1 MSTVIEPRSDQRAV
15 QPVEGW
21 IRPSEIIEQLTGG
34 DVAKAL
40 SPTIRMRV
48 VRKDDVG
55 EVLVKIIQI
64 FVVSFVAI
72 LYLIAPRP
80 TDVGMLSSPT
90 PYVLGAYLVLTFA
103 GLLWALRPPVPT
115 IAVYASIA
123 LDFILLY
130 ALIWSF
136 HRQYGQP
143 PSFVL
148 KSPTLLYVF
157 LFIALRTLRF
167 EVRFVIAAGAMAAIG
182 WLFILAWVLI
192 ADSEHAVITR
202 NYVTYLTSNSVL
214 LGAEIDKILLIIMVT
229 AVLAL
234 SLMLAKRL
242 LVSSISEAQAAG
254 NLSRF
259 FDPAVASD
267 IREQDSDIAPGDG
280 DIRHASILN
289 VDLRGFTTLAA
300 GKPPGEVIGA
310 LAEVQAALVPIIRG
324 HGGTIDKFMGDGI
337 MATFGAVR
345 PSQTHAAD
353 AVACA
358 MAVVDGFA
366 DFVLANGKRTWFT
379 PEGIGASV
387 VAGQIIS
394 GVVGV
399 EGRLEFTVIGSAV
412 NLSAKLEK
420 HNKVAGTLA
429 LTTAPTL
436 DLALRQGLAP
446 SVEAKALM
454 AELPGV
460 AEPVEIVVLRPGRV
474 AGNGVPR
481 AGSEGGA
488 APATTPATDG

>member
-1 MSTVIEPRSDQRAV
+1 MTTDATTDLPQ
-15 QPVEGW
+15 EGW
-21 IRPSEIIEQLTGG
+21 IRPSEVIEQIRGSDAT
-34 DVAKAL
+34 KAL

-48 VRKDDVG
+48 VRKDDIG

-64 FVVSFVAI
+64 FVVSLVAI
-72 LYLIAPRP
+72 LYVIAPRP

-90 PYVLGAYLVLTFA
+90 PYVLTAYLVLTFI
-103 GLLWALRPPVPT
+103 GLVWALRPPVPT
-115 IAVYASIA
+115 VAVYASIA
-123 LDFILLY
+123 LDFFLLY

-167 EVRFVIAAGAMAAIG
+167 EVRFVIAAGAMAALG
-182 WLFILAWVLI
+182 WMFILGWVLI
-192 ADSEHAVITR
+192 TDPEHSDITR

-214 LGAEIDKILLIIMVT
+214 LGAEIDKILLIVMVT

-234 SLMLAKRL
+234 SLTLAKRL

-267 IREQDSDIAPGDG
+267 IRDQDFGIAPGDG
-280 DIRHASILN
+280 DLRHASILN
-289 VDLRGFTTLAA
+289 VDLRAFTTIAA
-300 GKPPGEVIGA
+300 GRPPAEVIGV
-310 LAEVQAALVPIIRG
+310 LAEVQAVLVPVIRA

-345 PSQTHAAD
+345 PSDTHAAD

-358 MAVVDGFA
+358 GAVVDRFA
-366 DFVLANGKRTWFT
+366 DFVLAQGKRTWFT
-379 PEGIGASV
+379 PDGIGASV
-387 VAGQIIS
+387 VSGQIIS

-429 LTTAPTL
+429 LTTRSTL
-436 DLALRQGLAP
+436 DLALEQGFVP
-446 SVEAKALM
+446 SGDYTCLD
-454 AELPGV
+454 AEIPGI
-460 AEPVEIVVLRPGRV
+460 ADPVSIVVLRAPGARH
-474 AGNGVPR
+474 G
-481 AGSEGGA
+481 
-488 APATTPATDG
+488 